1 MVFSELTK
9 EWDDMGQFY
18 LGIDNGGSWI
28 KVVIFDRKGKEIL
41 KEKAPLPMDLSVP
54 GFTERDMEQLWNIN
68 CQVIHTAVTRLGAG
82 EGEIRGVGFS
92 GHGKGLYLLDE
103 AGRPCAG
110 GIVSTDSRGNSVA
123 EQWRREGVEK
133 QLFPRILQPLVG
145 CQPLC
150 LIKWFQKNEP
160 EVWARARWVFG
171 VKDYLRFRMTGRA
184 AAEITDFSGSGL
196 VNLRMKRYDREILT
210 QTGLLD
216 AEEKLPPLLWP
227 YEPAGTVTKEAARV
241 TGIPEG
247 TVCSAGAFDID
258 SCAIGMGLTSENGAA
273 VIAGTWGI
281 NEYICKEPVTDR
293 PDRKNS
299 LFAIPGYYLVEESSP
314 ASAGNLDY
322 ILKLLFEDNWTYPRI
337 NELAAGV
344 ERGCR
349 GLYFYPFLFGDYAE
363 KAAFCGLSAGHTK
376 AHMIRSV
383 MEGVAFYHRIQLER
397 LFSGRQFP
405 EKDFSTRKFPGQIL
419 LGGGILGSPLWTQIF
434 ADVLN
439 CPVAVTD
446 CEETGALGAAMTAAA
461 ACKDQKDLLTAA
473 YAMAGKKTVIVPEKE
488 GAAVYAE
495 HFGEYKRLYQKIY
508 IQEKEK

>member
-1 MVFSELTK
+1 MEKRREFGELMK
-9 EWDDMGQFY
+9 EWDDMEQLY

-28 KVVIFDRKGKEIL
+28 KVVIFDRKGEEIL
-41 KEKAPLPMDLSVP
+41 KEKAPLPMDLSVN
-54 GFTERDMEQLWNIN
+54 GFTERDMEQLWSIN
-68 CQVIHTAVTRLGAG
+68 CRVIHTAVTRLGAG
-82 EGEIRGVGFS
+82 AGEIRGVGFS
-92 GHGKGLYLLDE
+92 GHGKGLYLVDE

-110 GIVSTDSRGNSVA
+110 GIVSTDNRGNTIA

-133 QLFPRILQPLVG
+133 KLFPKILQPLVG

-160 EVWARARWVFG
+160 EALARARWVFG

-196 VNLRMKRYDREILT
+196 VNLRTKRYDREILT
-210 QTGLLD
+210 LAGLLD

-227 YEPAGTVTKEAARV
+227 YEPAGTVTKEAARA

-247 TVCSAGAFDID
+247 TICSAGAFDIN
-258 SCAIGMGLTSENGAA
+258 SCALGMGLTSENGAA
-273 VIAGTWGI
+273 VIAGTWGV

-314 ASAGNLDY
+314 ASAGNLDH
-322 ILKLLFEDNWTYPRI
+322 ILNLLFEDNWTYPEV

-344 ERGCR
+344 ERGCG
-349 GLYFYPFLFGDYAE
+349 GLYFYPFLFGDHAE
-363 KAAFCGLSAGHTK
+363 KATFCGLSAGHTK

-397 LFSGRQFP
+397 LFSGRQCSGRR
-405 EKDFSTRKFPGQIL
+405 FSKGQIL

-461 ACKDQKDLLTAA
+461 ACKDQKDLLAA
-473 YAMAGKKTVIVPEKE
+473 ADAVAGKKTVIVPGREA
-488 GAAVYAE
+488 AAVYAKC
-495 HFGEYKRLYQKIY
+495 FDEYKRLYQKIY
-508 IQEKEK
+508 IQEREE